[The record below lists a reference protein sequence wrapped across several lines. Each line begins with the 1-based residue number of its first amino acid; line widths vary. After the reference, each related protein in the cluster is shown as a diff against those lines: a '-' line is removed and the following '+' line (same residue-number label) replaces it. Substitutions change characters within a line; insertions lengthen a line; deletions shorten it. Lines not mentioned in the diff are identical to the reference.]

1 MVDASSQSRTA
12 VWKGVIA
19 LWWSCSQLCVPRSLS
34 TELGRFGNLILYLG
48 RLPLTGNHPFT
59 LAVCMAAHSAW
70 IDLSIVRKKPF
81 LFCQLIFFFFF
92 KHKSF
97 FVSEPLEL
105 NRKTKTTAVINAT
118 WQHFFSFLS
127 QMRTLQPIS
136 GIPRIGEWLAH
147 KKDKSYGE
155 LNLAPILWNVSTYL
169 SGRRQAC
176 LSVKASQQDGAWY
189 LFCPT
194 LWCTKGVDGVTL
206 RGSIFQGVCWT
217 S

>member
-1 MVDASSQSRTA
+1 MKLQPA
-12 VWKGVIA
+12 V
-19 LWWSCSQLCVPRSLS
+19 CSQEPLYWVREVWELNTLPWQVASYRKPSIYFGCVYGCSLCMNWSVNC
-34 TELGRFGNLILYLG
+34 EKEAIFV
-48 RLPLTGNHPFT
+48 LPVN
-59 LAVCMAAHSAW
+59 
-70 IDLSIVRKKPF
+70 
-81 LFCQLIFFFFF
+81 FFFFF